1 MVGRRTVGVGVALAA
16 ALALEAGPAGAQ
28 APDPRPSFVVVVADD
43 LGWGDLPAF
52 GNPTIQAPNLDRL
65 AAEGM
70 RLTSFYAAAPVCS
83 PSRAGLLTGRAPGRT
98 RVWDWIPEGSDMHL
112 PASEITVAR
121 LLRDAGYATAFAGK
135 WHLNGGLD
143 TSQPQPD
150 DHGFEHFFATASMAQ
165 PSHRDPYNFVRDG
178 REVGPLTGWAC
189 QLVTDD
195 AVGWLDGVVTAGRP
209 FFLMV
214 SYHEPHELIAS
225 PPELVDLYPSAQNRL
240 EAEYFANVSH
250 LDRAVGRLL
259 ARLDALGVAERTVVL
274 FTSDNGPE
282 MHGRHAQ
289 AQRSYGS
296 AGPLRGKKL
305 QLWEGGIR
313 VPTVVRWPGHVPAG
327 SSSDRIAGFVDVLPT
342 VCELAGIAAPS
353 GRTLDGV
360 SLAGMLT
367 AGSEPERRTPLFWYH
382 YKAWGGPRA
391 AIREQRFKLV
401 GYWDGPEVLHTDS
414 STMRPGDQELIRAAR
429 LVRFELF
436 DLVADPEERRDV
448 STLYPGEAE
457 RLRARLVALVSEV
470 AAEGRSDWRESW
482 LRRW

>member
-1 MVGRRTVGVGVALAA
+1 MVGRGTLSVVVALFVS
-16 ALALEAGPAGAQ
+16 LVAGSAGAQ
-28 APDPRPSFVVVVADD
+28 APDLRPSFVVVVADD

-70 RLTSFYAAAPVCS
+70 RLTAFYAAAPVCS

-150 DHGFEHFFATASMAQ
+150 DHGFEHVFATASMAQ

-178 REVGPLTGWAC
+178 REVGPLAGWAC

-195 AVGWLDGVVTAGRP
+195 ALGWLDGVVKAGRP

-225 PPELVDLYPSAQNRL
+225 PPELIDLYPSAQNRF
-240 EAEYFANVSH
+240 EAEYFANVTN

-259 ARLDALGVAERTVVL
+259 DSLEALGVADRTLVV

-282 MHGRHAQ
+282 MHGRHPQ

-313 VPTVVRWPGHVPAG
+313 VPTLVRWPGRVAAG
-327 SSSDRIAGFVDVLPT
+327 SASDRVAGFVDLLPT
-342 VCELAGIAAPS
+342 VCELAGVAVPAD
-353 GRTLDGV
+353 RTLDGT
-360 SLAGMLT
+360 SLVRMLT
-367 AGSEPERRTPLFWYH
+367 EGVEPVRTTPLFWYH

-391 AIREQRFKLV
+391 AIRDGRFKLV
-401 GYWDGPEVLHTDS
+401 SYWDGPEVLHTDS
-414 STMRPGDQELIRAAR
+414 STMRPGDQTLIRSAT
-429 LVRFELF
+429 LVRFELY
-436 DLVADPEERRDV
+436 DLEADPEERRDV
-448 STLYPGEAE
+448 SSLYPAEAE
-457 RLRARLVALVSEV
+457 RPRARLVELVREV

>member
-1 MVGRRTVGVGVALAA
+1 MVGRGTLSTVVALIVIPVPG
-16 ALALEAGPAGAQ
+16 LAVAQ
-28 APDPRPSFVVVVADD
+28 TQAPRPSFVVMVADD

-65 AAEGM
+65 ASEGM

-112 PASEITVAR
+112 PASEVTVAR
-121 LLRDAGYATAFAGK
+121 LLRDAGYATAFSGK

-143 TSQPQPD
+143 TNQPQPD

-165 PSHRDPYNFVRDG
+165 PSHLDPYNFVRDG
-178 REVGPLTGWAC
+178 REVGPMEGWAC

-195 AVGWLDGVVTAGRP
+195 AVAWLEEVAAAGRP

-225 PPELVDLYPSAQNRL
+225 PPDLIDLYPAAQNRL
-240 EAEYFANVSH
+240 EAEYFANVTN

-259 ARLDALGVAERTVVL
+259 DALGALGVAERTLVL

-282 MHGRHAQ
+282 MHGRHPQ
-289 AQRSYGS
+289 AQRSFGS

-313 VPTVVRWPGHVPAG
+313 VPTVVRWPGRVPAG
-327 SSSDRIAGFVDVLPT
+327 AVSDEVAGFVDLLPT
-342 VCELAGIAAPS
+342 VCELAGVRPPS
-353 GRTLDGV
+353 DRALDGV
-360 SLAGMLT
+360 SLAGLLT
-367 AGSEPERRTPLFWYH
+367 GGTAPVRTTPLFWYH

-401 GYWDGPEVLHTDS
+401 GYWDGPEVLHPDS
-414 STMRPGDQELIRAAR
+414 STMRPGDQELIRRAA

-436 DLVADPEERRDV
+436 DLEADPQERHDV
-448 STLYPGEAE
+448 STLHPGEAE

>member
-1 MVGRRTVGVGVALAA
+1 MVERGTLSVVVAIVVILV
-16 ALALEAGPAGAQ
+16 AGSAGAQ
-28 APDPRPSFVVVVADD
+28 TPDPRPSFVVVVADD

-65 AAEGM
+65 ASEGM

-112 PASEITVAR
+112 PASEVTIAR
-121 LLRDAGYATAFAGK
+121 LLRDAGYATAFGGK

-143 TSQPQPD
+143 TDQPQPD

-165 PSHRDPYNFVRDG
+165 PSHHDPYNFVRDG
-178 REVGPLTGWAC
+178 LELGPMEGWAC

-195 AVGWLDGVVTAGRP
+195 AVRWLEVVVEAGRP

-214 SYHEPHELIAS
+214 SFHEPHELIAS
-225 PPELVDLYPSAQNRL
+225 PPELIDLYPSAQNRF

-259 ARLDALGVAERTVVL
+259 ASLDTLGVAERTLVL

-313 VPTVVRWPGHVPAG
+313 VPTIVRWPGRVPAG
-327 SSSDRIAGFVDVLPT
+327 SALDRAAGFVDLLPT
-342 VCELAGIAAPS
+342 MCELAGVDVPAD
-353 GRTLDGV
+353 RVLDGT

-367 AGSEPERRTPLFWYH
+367 AGAEPVRTTPLFWYH

-391 AIREQRFKLV
+391 AIRDQRFKLV
-401 GYWDGPEVLHTDS
+401 GYWAGPEVLHADS
-414 STMRPGDQELIRAAR
+414 STMRPGDQALIRGAT

-436 DLVADPEERRDV
+436 DLVADPSERRDV
-448 STLYPGEAE
+448 SALYPADAE
-457 RLRARLVALVSEV
+457 RLRARLVELVREV
-470 AAEGRSDWRESW
+470 ASEGRSDWRESW

>member
-1 MVGRRTVGVGVALAA
+1 MVGRCALSVVVALVVV
-16 ALALEAGPAGAQ
+16 LVAGSAVAQ
-28 APDPRPSFVVVVADD
+28 TADPRPSFVIVVADD

-52 GNPTIQAPNLDRL
+52 GNPTIQAPSLDRL
-65 AAEGM
+65 ASEGM

-112 PASEITVAR
+112 PASEVTVAR

-135 WHLNGGLD
+135 WHLNGGFD
-143 TSQPQPD
+143 SDQPQPD

-178 REVGPLTGWAC
+178 REVGPMVGWAC

-195 AVGWLDGVVTAGRP
+195 AVHWLEGVARSGRP
-209 FFLMV
+209 FFLMI

-225 PPELVDLYPSAQNRL
+225 PPELIDLYPSAQNRF

-250 LDRAVGRLL
+250 LDRAVGRLIASL
-259 ARLDALGVAERTVVL
+259 ETLGVAERTLVL

-282 MHGRHAQ
+282 MHGRHPQ

-313 VPTVVRWPGHVPAG
+313 VPTIVRWPGHVPAG
-327 SSSDRIAGFVDVLPT
+327 SASDGVAGFVDLLPT
-342 VCELAGIAAPS
+342 MCELAGVAPPAD
-353 GRTLDGV
+353 RALDGA

-367 AGSEPERRTPLFWYH
+367 GGVEPVRSTPLFWYH

-391 AIREQRFKLV
+391 AIRDQRFKLV
-401 GYWDGPEVLHTDS
+401 GYWPGPEVLHADS
-414 STMRPGDQELIRAAR
+414 STMRPGDQALISSAT

-436 DLVADPEERRDV
+436 DLVADPSERRDV
-448 STLYPGEAE
+448 SALYPADAE
-457 RLRARLVALVSEV
+457 RLRARLVELVREV

>member
-1 MVGRRTVGVGVALAA
+1 MIGRFALAA
-16 ALALEAGPAGAQ
+16 VMALVVMLVAGPTAAQ
-28 APDPRPSFVVVVADD
+28 APDPRPSFVVMVADD

-52 GNPTIQAPNLDRL
+52 GNPTIKAPNLDRL

-112 PASEITVAR
+112 PASEVTVAR

-143 TSQPQPD
+143 TGQPQPD

-165 PSHRDPYNFVRDG
+165 PSHRDPHNFVRDG
-178 REVGPLTGWAC
+178 REVGPLEGWAC
-189 QLVTDD
+189 QLLTDD
-195 AVGWLDGVVTAGRP
+195 AVRWLEGVVRAGRP

-214 SYHEPHELIAS
+214 SFHEPHELIAS
-225 PPELVDLYPSAQNRL
+225 PPDLIDLYPSAQNHF
-240 EAEYFANVSH
+240 EAEYFANVTN

-259 ARLDALGVAERTVVL
+259 DSLEALGAAERTLVL

-313 VPTVVRWPGHVPAG
+313 VPTVVRWPGRVAAG
-327 SSSDRIAGFVDVLPT
+327 SASDRVAGFVDLLPT
-342 VCELAGIAAPS
+342 VCELAGVASPAD
-353 GRTLDGV
+353 RALDGV
-360 SLAGMLT
+360 SLAEMLT
-367 AGSEPERRTPLFWYH
+367 GGAEPVRTSPLFWYH

-401 GYWDGPEVLHTDS
+401 GYWDGPEVLHPDS
-414 STMRPGDQELIRAAR
+414 STMRPGDQALIRSAT

-436 DLVADPEERRDV
+436 DLVADPEERHDV
-448 STLYPGEAE
+448 SALHPADAK
-457 RLRARLVALVSEV
+457 RLRARLVELVREV